1 MSHLKPSVP
10 SKSHYKI
17 TYRRSPV
24 KYCDCIL
31 EWLCALVSM
40 RNIRCCLQQEGE
52 VPSASGGGSDFH
64 NQCGKFPRKWKAQ
77 AVQMYSTCEKWSACH
92 HMASGSFAPSQ
103 HFCTQ
108 TSLWI
113 NAVNV
118 FPKLKLW
125 KNKWSWSVLISP
137 GLKIKSFHHIGQHLS
152 QHVYSKFHI
161 YRKK

>member
-92 HMASGSFAPSQ
+92 HMVSGSFAPSQ
-103 HFCTQ
+103 HFCTDKSVDKCCKCLSKTLTMEEQ
-108 TSLWI
+108 VKLVSF
-113 NAVNV
+113 N
-118 FPKLKLW
+118 FPW
-125 KNKWSWSVLISP
+125 TEDQIISSCYWSASQSACLLQIP
-137 GLKIKSFHHIGQHLS
+137 HL
-152 QHVYSKFHI
+152 
-161 YRKK
+161 